1 MCTQCYLKCHLIL
14 CIQLKVDANGFSL
27 TYELIDYTAQQQ
39 FVTKLKTSFFKDF
52 LTLKT
57 MEAFILACKIH
68 EAVKIA

>member
-1 MCTQCYLKCHLIL
+1 MYHVARELYGTVTKSNQFQNALI
-14 CIQLKVDANGFSL
+14 
-27 TYELIDYTAQQQ
+27 TAQQQ